1 VAELKLVGLCGSL
14 RKASTNRL
22 LMLEAVRRFG
32 DAEFVEGDLRL
43 PLYDGDLEADVGIP
57 AEVQTLADQIAA
69 ADAVIVA
76 SPEYN
81 KGISGVLKNALDWVS
96 RTKGAPWA
104 NKPVALMSAAAGRA
118 GGERTQN
125 MARLC
130 LTPFRPLLLTGPEVM
145 VAATSQ
151 QWDDQGRLIN
161 ELNAKALDELMQVLR
176 RHALA
181 QQPG

>member
-1 VAELKLVGLCGSL
+1 MAELKLVGLCGSL

-43 PLYDGDLEADVGIP
+43 PLYDGDVEAESGIP
-57 AEVQTLADQIAA
+57 AEFQALADQIAA

-76 SPEYN
+76 TPEYN

-130 LTPFRPLLLTGPEVM
+130 LTPFRPLLITGPEVM
-145 VAATSQ
+145 VAATAQ

-161 ELNAKALDELMQVLR
+161 ELNAKALDELMQLLR

-181 QQPG
+181 QQSG

>member
-1 VAELKLVGLCGSL
+1 MAELKLVGLCGSL

-43 PLYDGDLEADVGIP
+43 PLYDGDVEAESGIP
-57 AEVQTLADQIAA
+57 AEVQALADQIAA

-76 SPEYN
+76 TPEYN

-130 LTPFRPLLLTGPEVM
+130 LTPFRPLLITGPEVM
-145 VAATSQ
+145 VAATAQ

-161 ELNAKALDELMQVLR
+161 ELNAKALDELMQLLR

-181 QQPG
+181 QQSG

>member
-1 VAELKLVGLCGSL
+1 MAELKLVGLCGSL

>member
-1 VAELKLVGLCGSL
+1 MAELKLVGLCGSL

-43 PLYDGDLEADVGIP
+43 PLYDGDLEANSGIP
-57 AEVQTLADQIAA
+57 AEVQALADQIAA

-76 SPEYN
+76 TPEYN
-81 KGISGVLKNALDWVS
+81 KGISGVLKNALDWIS

-130 LTPFRPLLLTGPEVM
+130 LTPFRPLLITGPEVM
-145 VAATSQ
+145 VAATAQ

-181 QQPG
+181 QHSG

>member
-1 VAELKLVGLCGSL
+1 MAELKLVGLCGSL

-43 PLYDGDLEADVGIP
+43 PLYDGDLEADSGIP
-57 AEVQTLADQIAA
+57 AEVQALADQIAA

-76 SPEYN
+76 TPEYN

-130 LTPFRPLLLTGPEVM
+130 LTPFRPLLITGPEVM
-145 VAATSQ
+145 VAATAQ

-181 QQPG
+181 QHSG